1 MTEVRD
7 ENAKLRV
14 ENLKLKDRISEL
26 NIKVT
31 NFENEKFQPMT
42 PPQNDGK

>member
-31 NFENEKFQPMT
+31 NFENEKF
-42 PPQNDGK
+42 